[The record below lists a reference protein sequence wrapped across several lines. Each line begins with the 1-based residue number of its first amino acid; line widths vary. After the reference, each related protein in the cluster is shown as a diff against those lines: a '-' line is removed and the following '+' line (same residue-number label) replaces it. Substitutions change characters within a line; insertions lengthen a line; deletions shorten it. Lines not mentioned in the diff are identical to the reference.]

1 MCHEWISASIG
12 LWLLASA
19 FALPAGDRID
29 LINCLLIGI
38 ILVGVG
44 LYAGVSYGRWHDW
57 IIAGLGVWVIVS
69 GKIIPKTYRIRSINY
84 IVAAL
89 VVMVAGSWHC
99 FF

>member
-1 MCHEWISASIG
+1 M
-12 LWLLASA
+12 
-19 FALPAGDRID
+19 
-29 LINCLLIGI
+29 
-38 ILVGVG
+38 
-44 LYAGVSYGRWHDW
+44 
-57 IIAGLGVWVIVS
+57 IVS

>member
-1 MCHEWISASIG
+1 MCHEWISAGMG

-19 FALPAGDRID
+19 FALAAGDRID
-29 LINCLLIGI
+29 LINCLLIGT
-38 ILVGVG
+38 ILLCVGIW
-44 LYAGVSYGRWHDW
+44 AGVSYGQWHDW
-57 IIAGLGVWVIVS
+57 IIAGLGVWMIVS

>member
-19 FALPAGDRID
+19 FALATGDRVD
-29 LINCLLIGI
+29 LINGLLIGI
-38 ILVGVG
+38 ILLCVGVW
-44 LYAGVSYGRWHDW
+44 AGVSYGSWHDW
-57 IIAGLGVWVIVS
+57 FVAGLGGWMIVS
-69 GKIIPKTYRIRSINY
+69 GKIIPKTCRMRSINY
-84 IVAAL
+84 IAAAL